1 MIEPLTTLEALVMSA
16 SIIVTLII
24 LLSEV
29 RL

>member
-1 MIEPLTTLEALVMSA
+1 MIEPLTSLQALVMSS

-29 RL
+29 KI